1 MKKVDFV
8 VTWVNNA
15 DKKWLKKKNQYAK
28 SIDKEDQLT
37 TQRSYRDWGT
47 FKYWFRGVEKF
58 APWVNKIYLVV
69 DNQVPNWLKMND
81 KLVIVNHP
89 DYMPEKFLP
98 VFNSNAIES
107 YLYKI
112 PGLANHFVYFNDD
125 MFLVKSTKKSDFF
138 VNGLPCDIGV
148 LSSISPY
155 LGGTANFQVN
165 NMELINKYFTK
176 EQILK
181 NKKCLHWCYGIDN
194 VRTLLQLPT
203 KFMNGFFEPH
213 MPEAFLKSTFEELWK
228 KENRILTR
236 TASSKFRSKY
246 DTNIWLFRDWQLAKG
261 TFYPKNIR
269 KFGHYYS
276 TADISK
282 VKKDMLS
289 HKYHIMCINDDINL
303 QEYGRVKKELLASFE
318 EILPEKSSFEK

>member
-1 MKKVDFV
+1 
-8 VTWVNNA
+8 
-15 DKKWLKKKNQYAK
+15 
-28 SIDKEDQLT
+28 
-37 TQRSYRDWGT
+37 
-47 FKYWFRGVEKF
+47 
-58 APWVNKIYLVV
+58 
-69 DNQVPNWLKMND
+69 
-81 KLVIVNHP
+81 
-89 DYMPEKFLP
+89 
-98 VFNSNAIES
+98 
-107 YLYKI
+107 
-112 PGLANHFVYFNDD
+112 
-125 MFLVKSTKKSDFF
+125 
-138 VNGLPCDIGV
+138 
-148 LSSISPY
+148 
-155 LGGTANFQVN
+155 
-165 NMELINKYFTK
+165 MELINKYFTK